1 MTRGSGP
8 FPPCWVCPGSS
19 SSSCP
24 LRPVKASMGH
34 LQEPLISSPPTSQPE
49 INNEKLLQRH
59 RRECRRRHMHH
70 GLSSSSRGLSAQQP
84 TSFVPSSE
92 QIAFLS
98 VLLSATLYSD
108 INDTF
113 LTCGVES
120 EGKHLGRDLGLW
132 TEVFLNSSYF
142 TLTLDLPR
150 HPPPTL
156 TTKIKQ

>member
-1 MTRGSGP
+1 
-8 FPPCWVCPGSS
+8 
-19 SSSCP
+19 
-24 LRPVKASMGH
+24 
-34 LQEPLISSPPTSQPE
+34 
-49 INNEKLLQRH
+49 
-59 RRECRRRHMHH
+59 MHH

-98 VLLSATLYSD
+98 VLLSVLLSATLYSD

-120 EGKHLGRDLGLW
+120 EGKHLGRDLGVW

-142 TLTLDLPR
+142 TLTPDLPR